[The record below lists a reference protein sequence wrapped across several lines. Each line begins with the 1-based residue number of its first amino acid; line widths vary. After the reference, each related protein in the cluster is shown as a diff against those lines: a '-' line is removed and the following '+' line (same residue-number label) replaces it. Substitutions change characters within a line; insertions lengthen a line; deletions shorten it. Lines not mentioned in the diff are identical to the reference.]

1 MSKHSIQSEG
11 RPFVAWR
18 IMKDMIESF
27 DDEQLDTVF
36 AIVKREKMRRVM
48 RDFHREHI
56 GEMAKHVFQEVAR

>member
-36 AIVKREKMRRVM
+36 AIVKREKMRRVI

-56 GEMAKHVFQEVAR
+56 GEIAKTAFQEVAR